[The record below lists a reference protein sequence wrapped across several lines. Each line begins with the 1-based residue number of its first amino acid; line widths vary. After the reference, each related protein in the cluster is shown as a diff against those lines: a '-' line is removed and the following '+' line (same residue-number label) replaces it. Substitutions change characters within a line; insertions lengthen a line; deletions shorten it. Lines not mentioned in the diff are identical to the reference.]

1 MIPFAAMEQESAPA
15 TARVAWWK
23 QVLGY
28 TGVCVVEAFLAAVLI
43 YGYFGFLLP
52 WTAGGGEMARA
63 CGVCALIFL
72 GPLLW
77 FVALVVFVCAK
88 VVVVLLPHARRH
100 WALAVYWGVTVGFA
114 LGDMV
119 YQQIARG
126 RTHELKAVLMG
137 MGGVA
142 IAPLVLTLSHFALIP
157 RVAPGGSALD
167 ALRALVR
174 YNARARK

>member
-1 MIPFAAMEQESAPA
+1 MEQESASAP
-15 TARVAWWK
+15 ARVAWWK

-28 TGVCVVEAFLAAVLI
+28 TGVCVVEALFAAALL

-52 WTAGGGEMARA
+52 WSAGGGDMARA
-63 CGVCALIFL
+63 CGACALIFL

-77 FVALVVFVCAK
+77 FAALVLFVAAK

-100 WALAVYWGVTVGFA
+100 WALAVYWGVTVG
-114 LGDMV
+114 LGIGDMV

-126 RTHELKAVLMG
+126 RTYELKTALVG
-137 MGGVA
+137 MGGAA
-142 IAPLVLTLSHFALIP
+142 IAPLVLTLSHFLLIP
-157 RVAPGGSALD
+157 RVAPGGTALD

-174 YNARARK
+174 YDARARK